1 VSAEAE
7 AEIRNLLARLAQ
19 LADRGE
25 VDEYVA
31 SMTEDVVWTMPA
43 NDVVGLPA
51 NERRGRA
58 AVATGARERL
68 TAGVQ
73 GPGSHTRHVVTTTVV
88 QVESDDRAT
97 AQSYFL
103 FIDDTARAPT
113 IRNVGC
119 YNDVLRRTDDGWKLA
134 ARTITFG

>member
-7 AEIRNLLARLAQ
+7 VAIRNLLARLAQ

-25 VDEYVA
+25 VDRYVE

-43 NDVVGLPA
+43 NDAVGLPA
-51 NERRGRA
+51 SERRGRA
-58 AVATGARERL
+58 EVAAGARERL
-68 TAGVQ
+68 ATGVQ
-73 GPGSHTRHVVTTTVV
+73 GPGSNTRHVVTTTVV
-88 QVESDDRAT
+88 YVESDDRAT

-103 FIDDTARAPT
+103 FIDDTVRTPT

-119 YNDVLRRTDDGWKLA
+119 YDDVLRRTDEGWKLA
-134 ARTITFG
+134 ARNITFG